1 MREIETVLIQSLENF
16 LEEMVP
22 QIGFQKVPF
31 YRGQGSADWKLLP
44 RLFREEMKRT
54 EFTNWADLES
64 ALLISLKQR
73 AGAELG
79 YQPTTE
85 LEWMAV
91 AQHYGLPT
99 RLTSWSANALV
110 ALFFATDPKRAEE
123 DGVVWRILPGE
134 AAFTISQDYE
144 QVPEQPR
151 LYRPQRTNHAML
163 NQKTGFLTHPLPL
176 EDTAADSL
184 EDWFELGDEKVSLTK
199 LLIPAA
205 EKAYFRRR
213 LATMGI
219 DHSTLFPGIRGLC
232 RDISEEIYCHTDSY
246 DWVFPE

>member
-1 MREIETVLIQSLENF
+1 MDGGGAALRSPDATDELEREC
-16 LEEMVP
+16 P
-22 QIGFQKVPF
+22 
-31 YRGQGSADWKLLP
+31 RG
-44 RLFREEMKRT
+44 
-54 EFTNWADLES
+54 
-64 ALLISLKQR
+64 ALL
-73 AGAELG
+73 
-79 YQPTTE
+79 
-85 LEWMAV
+85 
-91 AQHYGLPT
+91 
-99 RLTSWSANALV
+99 RLIRSE
-110 ALFFATDPKRAEE
+110 PE

-176 EDTAADSL
+176 EDTTADSL

-205 EKAYFRRR
+205 EKAYFRHH

-219 DHSTLFPGIRGLC
+219 DHSTLFPAFADFVATSAKR
-232 RDISEEIYCHTDSY
+232 STATDSY